1 MEKYNNAE
9 YEKWFEG
16 ATDYPDEFV
25 HPDTVYDLLPG
36 YRMQLMSFN
45 KTFTE
50 GDATATV
57 AVMAT
62 PPYVIVQYDE
72 PSHFVEECMEVGRK
86 DLHILRLQLKAITEV
101 NTQAA
106 EHFIYASR
114 NVPHIAA
121 ELLSLEKQRNWME
134 FKIRERHKQS
144 TQRVTPK
151 NN

>member
-1 MEKYNNAE
+1 MNKHNNAE

-16 ATDYPDEFV
+16 ATDYPDE
-25 HPDTVYDLLPG
+25 LI
-36 YRMQLMSFN
+36 RMQLMSFN
-45 KTFTE
+45 KKTFTE

-62 PPYVIVQYDE
+62 PPYVIVKYDE
-72 PSHFVEECMEVGRK
+72 PSHFVEECMGVGRR
-86 DLHILRLQLKAITEV
+86 DLYILRLQLKAITEV

-121 ELLSLEKQRNWME
+121 ELATNRAHNEWSPNWVE

-151 NN
+151 DNRGEVR